1 MDVTLGWES
10 MEIATPRT
18 LADVPG
24 HHAALRPD
32 HVAAV
37 HLGTTVTY
45 AQLHCESNRAAH
57 ALCAAGLAAGDRVAF
72 LGMESAHYY
81 EIAFA
86 CAKAGA
92 VLVPVNWRLTAG
104 EVGHQLRDSGAR
116 LLFVEEEYHAT
127 AVRIAEEL
135 PDLRHVVGMD
145 AGGRR
150 AAGYLT
156 WKHDHPDTDL
166 PHRPEPADPF
176 AVLYTSGTTGLP
188 KGVVLPHRSFF
199 ALGRAMDDSGLDWV
213 DWKPGDRS
221 LISLPGLHIAGL
233 SWAMQGFTA
242 GVTNVVMRMFV
253 AQDAVALIRDL
264 EITTTFVA
272 PAMLQM
278 MLTEPAASPE
288 TFASLRKVVYGGSP
302 VAQELLVR
310 CMETMNA
317 DLVQAYAATETGN
330 AVALLPPP
338 DHVVGSPR
346 LRAAGRPCP
355 GVEIRIVADGK
366 PCPAGGVGEVWVR
379 SPAAMLAYW
388 NLPEATAQTVQD
400 GWLRMGDAGYLD
412 EDGYLYLCDRIKDTI
427 IVAGE
432 NVYPGEVEDA
442 LAAHPAV
449 AEAAVV
455 GAPHPRWG
463 ESVHAWVVVRDGM
476 RVSPRELLLSL
487 KGRIADFKIPGSY
500 DFVDALPRNAT
511 GKVLRREL
519 RDRLWQGRTTKI
531 H

>member
-1 MDVTLGWES
+1 MESATL
-10 MEIATPRT
+10 RT

-24 HHAALRPD
+24 HHAGLRPD
-32 HVAAV
+32 HVAMV

-45 AQLHCESNRAAH
+45 AQLHRESNRAAH
-57 ALCAAGLAAGDRVAF
+57 ALRAAGLAAGDRVAF

-86 CAKAGA
+86 CAKLGA
-92 VLVPVNWRLTAG
+92 VLVPVNWRLTAD
-104 EVGHQLRDSGAR
+104 EVGHQLRDCGAR

-127 AVRIAEEL
+127 AERAAKEL
-135 PDLRHVVGMD
+135 PELRHVVAMD
-145 AGGRR
+145 AEGRR
-150 AAGYLT
+150 GAGYLA
-156 WKHDHPDTDL
+156 WKHDHPDADL
-166 PHRPEPADPF
+166 PHRPDPADPF

-188 KGVVLPHRSFF
+188 KGVVLPHHCFF

-221 LISLPGLHIAGL
+221 LIGLPGLHIAGL
-233 SWAMQGFTA
+233 SWAMQGFIA

-253 AQDAVALIRDL
+253 AQDAVALIRDA

-278 MLTEPAASPE
+278 MLTEPAASADA
-288 TFASLRKVVYGGSP
+288 FASLRKVVYGGSP
-302 VAQELLVR
+302 VGQDLLVR
-310 CMETMNA
+310 CIEMMNA

-330 AVALLPPP
+330 AVTLLPPS

-346 LRAAGRPCP
+346 LRATGRPCP
-355 GVEIRIVADGK
+355 GVEIRIVADGR
-366 PCPAGGVGEVWVR
+366 PCPVGGIGEVWVR
-379 SPAAMLAYW
+379 TSAVMLGYW
-388 NLPEATAQTVQD
+388 NLPEATARTLRD
-400 GWLRMGDAGYLD
+400 GWLCMGDAGYLD

-432 NVYPGEVEDA
+432 NVYPGEVEEA

-463 ESVHAWVVVRDGM
+463 ESVHACVVVRDGM
-476 RVSPRELLLSL
+476 RVTPRELLLSL

-500 DFVDALPRNAT
+500 EFVDTLPRNAT

-519 RDRLWQGRTTKI
+519 RDRLWEGRASRI

>member
-1 MDVTLGWES
+1 MES
-10 MEIATPRT
+10 ATPRT

-24 HHAALRPD
+24 RQAALRPD
-32 HVAAV
+32 HVAMV

-45 AQLHCESNRAAH
+45 ARLHRESNRAAH
-57 ALCAAGLAAGDRVAF
+57 ALRAAGLAAGDRVAF

-86 CAKAGA
+86 CAKSGA
-92 VLVPVNWRLTAG
+92 VLVPVNWRLTAD
-104 EVGHQLRDSGAR
+104 EVAHQLRDSGAR

-127 AVRIAEEL
+127 AERVAEKL

-145 AGGRR
+145 AEGRR
-150 AAGYLT
+150 GAGYLA
-156 WKHDHPDTDL
+156 WKHRHPDTDL
-166 PHRPEPADPF
+166 PHGPDPADPF

-188 KGVVLPHRSFF
+188 KGVVLPHRCFF

-221 LISLPGLHIAGL
+221 LIGLPGLHIAGL

-264 EITTTFVA
+264 GVTTTFVA

-288 TFASLRKVVYGGSP
+288 AFASLRKVVYGGSP
-302 VAQELLVR
+302 VAQGLLAR
-310 CMETMNA
+310 SMETMVNA
-317 DLVQAYAATETGN
+317 ELVQAYAATETGN
-330 AVALLPPP
+330 AVALLPSS

-355 GVEIRIVADGK
+355 GVEIRIVADEET
-366 PCPAGGVGEVWVR
+366 CPPGGVGEVWVR
-379 SPAAMLAYW
+379 TPAAMLGYW
-388 NLPEATAQTVQD
+388 NLPEATARALRD

-432 NVYPGEVEDA
+432 NVYPGEVEEA

-463 ESVHAWVVVRDGM
+463 ESVHACVVVRDGM
-476 RVSPRELLLSL
+476 RVTPRQLLLSL
-487 KGRIADFKIPGSY
+487 KGRIADYKIPSSY
-500 DFVDALPRNAT
+500 DLVDALPRNAT

-519 RDRLWQGRTTKI
+519 RDRLWQGHATKI